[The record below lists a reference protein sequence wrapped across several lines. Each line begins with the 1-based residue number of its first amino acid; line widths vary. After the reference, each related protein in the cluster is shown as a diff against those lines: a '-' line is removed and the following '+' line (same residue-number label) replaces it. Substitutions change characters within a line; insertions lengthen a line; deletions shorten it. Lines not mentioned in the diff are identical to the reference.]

1 MNKFAKVLLVVVV
14 FAAPVALNAPAV
26 QAKTATLSK
35 TQTVAAKPVTS
46 TKTAKVGQKKHYGKH
61 HGKHKASHSGSTMKK

>member
-1 MNKFAKVLLVVVV
+1 MN
-14 FAAPVALNAPAV
+14 AAAV

-46 TKTAKVGQKKHYGKH
+46 NKATLVGHQKH
-61 HGKHKASHSGSTMKK
+61 HGKHKASHTGSTMKK